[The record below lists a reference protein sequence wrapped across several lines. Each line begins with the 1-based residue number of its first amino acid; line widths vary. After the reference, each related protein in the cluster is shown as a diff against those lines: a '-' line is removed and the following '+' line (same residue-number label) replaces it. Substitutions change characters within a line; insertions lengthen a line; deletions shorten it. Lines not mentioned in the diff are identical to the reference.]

1 MSIFVDTSALIA
13 FLDAD
18 QPRHA
23 EVIDTWDR
31 AIADE
36 KALFTSNYVLVE
48 SFALVQRRLGL
59 EALRALADVLVP
71 MLRVL
76 WVDEEL
82 HAAAV
87 ASLFTARRRRS
98 KDACPSFLRLCLRES
113 PSFPRKRESR
123 DFDENSMRLHPR
135 EQTQWHSVC
144 RCHVGSRSA
153 DLATQE

>member
-71 MLRVL
+71 MLRVV

-87 ASLFTARRRRS
+87 ASLLTAGRRKLSLVDCTSFELMRRRGLAEALALDDDFARQGFRRL
-98 KDACPSFLRLCLRES
+98 PS
-113 PSFPRKRESR
+113 P
-123 DFDENSMRLHPR
+123 
-135 EQTQWHSVC
+135 
-144 RCHVGSRSA
+144 
-153 DLATQE
+153 

>member
-1 MSIFVDTSALIA
+1 MSIFVDTSALVA

-31 AIADE
+31 AVADE
-36 KALFTSNYVLVE
+36 KALFTSNCVLVE

-71 MLRVL
+71 MLRPL
-76 WVDEEL
+76 WIDEEL

-87 ASLFTARRRRS
+87 ASRFAAGRRKLPLVDCTSFELMRRRGPT
-98 KDACPSFLRLCLRES
+98 DALALDDDFARQGFRLL
-113 PSFPRKRESR
+113 PAP
-123 DFDENSMRLHPR
+123 
-135 EQTQWHSVC
+135 
-144 RCHVGSRSA
+144 
-153 DLATQE
+153 